1 MLPCIINIYF
11 LYSYYIKLFF
21 ENQLFY
27 IIFVNNFLTLGDE
40 IIAYNQKDLNKYV
53 TNKYQE
59 LNLKDKEY
67 AKYINFMNDDI
78 IKAQYLIAATV
89 SIFTNSIKDK
99 NILEIEDINPYI
111 EKSKEIANKFIESL
125 L

>member
-1 MLPCIINIYF
+1 
-11 LYSYYIKLFF
+11 
-21 ENQLFY
+21 
-27 IIFVNNFLTLGDE
+27 
-40 IIAYNQKDLNKYV
+40 
-53 TNKYQE
+53 
-59 LNLKDKEY
+59 
-67 AKYINFMNDDI
+67 MNDDI
-78 IKAQYLIAATV
+78 IKAQYLIATPV